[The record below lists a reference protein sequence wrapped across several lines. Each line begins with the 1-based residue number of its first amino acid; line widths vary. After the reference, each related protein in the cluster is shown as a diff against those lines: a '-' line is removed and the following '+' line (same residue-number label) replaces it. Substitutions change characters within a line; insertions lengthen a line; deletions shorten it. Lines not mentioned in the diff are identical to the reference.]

1 MLPYIEGSKELIKL
15 QEKELNEMSQF
26 SNQSSFSNKEKEEEL
41 SELIE
46 LTKKEKEEDLKL
58 IEEMNEELYYLNN
71 ENGIKLPKSS
81 SSIVT

>member
-1 MLPYIEGSKELIKL
+1 MRYIEDSKELIQI
-15 QEKELNEMSQF
+15 QERELSVMSQF
-26 SNQSSFSNKEKEEEL
+26 SNQNTSSNKGKEDEL

-46 LTKKEKEEDLKL
+46 ITKKEKEEDLKL